1 MRLGRLGSTATA
13 GRDCGPGP
21 VITPTF
27 WFGFG
32 LREIESRSD
41 RTATAPSEISNWKC
55 PSNIATAGV
64 ATAETFKVS
73 LPKDVIAVPGRTP
86 YRSTKNRNRWREPM
100 PIRKVTDV
108 DAPLAS
114 DATGTVWMSPATPA
128 PLSALT
134 SLSGWEGLRSVPTL
148 LMSVILK

>member
-55 PSNIATAGV
+55 PSNIATAAV
-64 ATAETFKVS
+64 ATGETFKVS

-86 YRSTKNRNRWREPM
+86 YMYTKNRNRWRPAM
-100 PIRKVTDV
+100 ALKNRTDV
-108 DAPLAS
+108 RDPMVA
-114 DATGTVWMSPATPA
+114 
-128 PLSALT
+128 
-134 SLSGWEGLRSVPTL
+134 
-148 LMSVILK
+148 